1 MMKTLV
7 TALLLLTIAIP
18 ARADLKEGFA
28 RIAKESKG
36 PFGLN
41 ILQGT
46 GGRTL
51 VTSGKAPKGFLFQA
65 AYRNDTARELAERD
79 GFYLGNLFSTNY
91 YELMGEYVYGDPY
104 GTHGVDHAALS
115 ANGHRAVAKAT
126 SMVQH
131 WGLEKHYIQ
140 HFPASRLAR
149 SFQLR
154 GISSYENEVTFANH
168 FFNFYLGA
176 MDSETQYLPA
186 FLLVKES
193 PIADNASLAKARNL
207 VTEAYDY
214 VLARFGDGDERTRS
228 MYRLRN
234 AIHNQLSGDVINQID
249 QYLKAN
255 SWYQKEGHTN
265 LLLIRKILVE
275 YYSFNVAKLAK
286 EAEKVGLKD
295 LKKAAD
301 RIAQLGVN
309 ETTLADLSWVAANW
323 RFVIG
328 DADLLPV
335 EKRAA
340 ALLLLANTTR
350 YLNKELSGLK
360 NVKAPRVVEAIVNTI
375 YAEGFLLKDNW
386 DYFQA
391 EAGTTNDPITLL
403 SDVIDIASSSTLD
416 EAFQPAFG
424 QWLALE
430 PKMQYFH
437 DNTIKSS
444 ALQTASSTI
453 EKLRN

>member
-1 MMKTLV
+1 MKSLV
-7 TALLLLTIAIP
+7 TALLLLTVALP
-18 ARADLKEGFA
+18 ARADLKDGFA

-65 AYRNDTARELAERD
+65 AYRNDTARELAERE

-91 YELMGEYVYGDPY
+91 YELMGEYVYSDPY
-104 GTHGVDHAALS
+104 GTHGVDHKAL
-115 ANGHRAVAKAT
+115 AQNGHRAIAKAAL
-126 SMVQH
+126 MVQH
-131 WGLEKHYIQ
+131 WVLEKHYIE

-154 GISSYENEVTFANH
+154 GISSYENEVTFAGH
-168 FFNFYLGA
+168 FFSFYLGA
-176 MDSETQYLPA
+176 MDNEAQYLPA

-193 PIADNASLAKARNL
+193 PIADNSSLAKARNL

-214 VLARFGDGDERTRS
+214 VLARFGDSDERTRA

-234 AIHNQLSGDVINQID
+234 AIHNQLTSDVIGQID
-249 QYLKAN
+249 QYLKT
-255 SWYQKEGHTN
+255 YPFYLKEGHTN
-265 LLLIRKILVE
+265 LGAIRKILVE
-275 YYSFNVAKLAK
+275 YYSFNVAKLGK

-301 RIAQLGVN
+301 QIAAKGVT
-309 ETTLADLSWVAANW
+309 EDTLNDLSWVAANW
-323 RFVIG
+323 RAVIN

-350 YLNKELSGLK
+350 YLNKELGALK
-360 NVKAPRVVEAIVNTI
+360 AVNSPKVTEAIVNTV

-386 DYFQA
+386 DYFKS
-391 EAGTTNDPITLL
+391 EAASTSDPITLL
-403 SDVIDIASSSTLD
+403 TDVIDIASSSTLD
-416 EAFQPAFG
+416 EAFKPAFA
-424 QWLALE
+424 QWVSLE

-444 ALQTASSTI
+444 ALQTASITI
-453 EKLRN
+453 EKLRK